1 MRAYVLT
8 HLPTDSLLVQVLM
21 DYMAAKYADG
31 QREAA
36 LPKTPRAGSLSLEET
51 PIVGELAYAWG
62 SLQVE
67 KRGRLFGGRLSAEGI
82 KDAVVTTRRVKD
94 ALGMIGRRRVTQPSK
109 EDVNFISSS
118 VADAPAH
125 PSSVSSKEQRSH
137 GDTSNQGTTA
147 FKLSLAPVKKK
158 SMTQTDSSTK
168 AASVMLRTTDGG
180 WYCGQVSGVNVPPEV
195 MSMLPDTTAP
205 KAEQEKVLAAS
216 VITALLS
223 AGFTLASQCTLAAS
237 SSSQAPP
244 EIAFTLI
251 KSGPLMATTKLAS
264 SGSFPVGASTTP
276 RVRKEKEELMDKF
289 GISGRMTL

>member
-1 MRAYVLT
+1 MRAYALT
-8 HLPTDSLLVQVLM
+8 HLHTDSLLVQVLM

-51 PIVGELAYAWG
+51 A
-62 SLQVE
+62 LQVE
-67 KRGRLFGGRLSAEGI
+67 KRDRLFGGRLSAEGI
-82 KDAVVTTRRVKD
+82 KDAVVTNRRVKD
-94 ALGMIGRRRVTQPSK
+94 ALGIIGKFRVRGVTQPSK
-109 EDVNFISSS
+109 QDVNFISSS
-118 VADAPAH
+118 VADAPAY
-125 PSSVSSKEQRSH
+125 SSSASSKERRSH

-195 MSMLPDTTAP
+195 MSMLPDMTAP